1 MLPARKNQDWL
12 PSIFNDFFGNEW
24 LVKPNFS
31 TPAINVVET
40 EKEYRVEVAA
50 PGMTKDDFKINL
62 DDENNL
68 TINVEKK
75 EEKKRKRRKNTFC
88 VANSPIRNSNSPSPC
103 PTIRKRRKS
112 PPKSNMAYS
121 RSKYPRNRVRKRR
134 YPERSM

>member
-75 EEKKRKRRKNTFC
+75 EKEKISAKVEHGVLTIEIPKKQGSEKKVSR
-88 VANSPIRNSNSPSPC
+88 
-103 PTIRKRRKS
+103 TIDVK
-112 PPKSNMAYS
+112 
-121 RSKYPRNRVRKRR
+121 
-134 YPERSM
+134 

>member
-75 EEKKRKRRKNTFC
+75 EEKTHDRNTQETGFGKEGIPNDRC
-88 VANSPIRNSNSPSPC
+88 KIIPGSVLPFRWVSYRCREGRSPL
-103 PTIRKRRKS
+103 
-112 PPKSNMAYS
+112 
-121 RSKYPRNRVRKRR
+121 
-134 YPERSM
+134 